1 MVTDAPF
8 NPMFLLLLIPVILVG
23 FVLIWSGVVYLLAWL
38 SGWVRLARLYR
49 VTHRPSGPPMSP
61 WVAMLGPVS
70 YRGAL
75 TIQTAPEGLYLSMI
89 VFFRIGHPP
98 LLIPWSA
105 IKRQGVDQGL
115 LIKWLA
121 LVLGEPTLAILRL
134 PAAMVDE
141 AVLARYGVKSQ

>member
-1 MVTDAPF
+1 MANEPF
-8 NPMFLLLLIPVILVG
+8 NLVFFLLLLIPLILVG

-38 SGWVRLARLYR
+38 SGWRRLAHRYR
-49 VTHRPSGPPMSP
+49 TDRKPSGQPMSP

-75 TIQTAPEGLYLSMI
+75 TIQTASEGLYLSMI

-105 IKRQGVDQGL
+105 IKRQGIDQGL

-121 LVLGEPTLAILRL
+121 LELGEPKLATLRL

-141 AVLARYGVKSQ
+141 AVLARYLPK